1 MYTTMMELLKF
12 FIILL
17 RLNCVFGESVYVLEG
32 NPVCL
37 HTNVTD
43 TQEVYLMWS
52 FRSSIIA
59 KLDGATQEISL
70 YDVDEG
76 IFEDRLQLD
85 NRTGSLT
92 INDIRTKHS
101 GLYQLKIISD
111 QTSIKTFT
119 LTVQDVFFAGL
130 ENKREGDSVTLNT
143 GWTEMNKH
151 NLLVW
156 MFGPLNPDVHLA
168 EIRIN
173 TYNITYGFDERYT
186 DRVHLNHE
194 SGSLTIRDLKPTDTG
209 VYQLQITNNKETIYR
224 RFNVFVGSAEP
235 GPSSGFIV
243 LICAAV
249 LLPLLGILVVFY
261 YRQKYSN
268 LKDEMKTVS
277 VMEGNSA
284 KLTTGI
290 SETQS
295 DQEIIWRFAAK
306 VIARFQKKKDNVSYS
321 DDERFRNKLH
331 LNPETGDLTINDIK
345 IPISGDYHL
354 VITNRTK
361 ISKSK
366 RFKVVVRV
374 DTLKVT
380 EGETVILQT
389 GVSQLQNDEKIRW
402 RYGPKETII
411 AAIDGRN
418 KEKSFNTNDEEFKRR
433 IHLNDQTGSLT
444 ITNIKVR
451 DAGGYELHI
460 KSRNTTSYKRFNVLV
475 WFNTLKHTAGDSV
488 TLKTEISELQADARI
503 LWTFG
508 DKNTTI
514 AEINRA
520 SGHVSV
526 YDGNDERFRDR
537 LKLNEEK
544 GDLTITNISRGH
556 SEFYNLQITTSAE
569 NVCKRFMLI
578 ANEKL
583 ESVMEGDSVTLQPDD
598 ADIQRVHVMMLWMFG
613 PDDNLIAK
621 ADKRQK
627 ILYDG
632 ADGRFKG
639 KLDLNKDSGSLTISN
654 INTKHAGLY
663 KLQIISNTQTK
674 YKRFTVTV
682 TVRGSRERDCSQDSQ
697 TEFFYLQYKPHI
709 SNSMCFLCYAN
720 TIRNE

>member
-1 MYTTMMELLKF
+1 MMMEPLMSV
-12 FIILL
+12 IILL
-17 RLNCVFGESVYVLEG
+17 RLNSVFGESVSVLEG

-43 TQEVYLMWS
+43 MQKVYLIWS
-52 FRSSIIA
+52 YRSSIIA
-59 KLDGATQEISL
+59 KLDAATQEISL

-101 GLYQLKIISD
+101 GLYQLKIISH
-111 QTSIKTFT
+111 QTLTKTFS

-143 GWTEMNKH
+143 GITEMKKH
-151 NLLVW
+151 NLMMW
-156 MFGPLNPDVHLA
+156 MFGPLNPDVLLA
-168 EIRIN
+168 EIKIN
-173 TYNITYGFDERYT
+173 THNITYGFDERYT
-186 DRVHLNHE
+186 DRLHLDHE

-209 VYQLQITNNKETIYR
+209 VYQLQISNNKETIYK
-224 RFNVFVGSAEP
+224 RFNVFVDDAEP
-235 GPSSGFIV
+235 GLSSGFIA

-249 LLPLLGILVVFY
+249 LLPALGVLGVVYF
-261 YRQKYSN
+261 RCKYSN
-268 LKDEMKTVS
+268 LKDERKTVS

-284 KLTTGI
+284 RLKTGT
-290 SETQS
+290 SEIQR
-295 DQEIIWRFAAK
+295 DHEIVWRFGAK
-306 VIARFQKKKDNVSYS
+306 GPVIAQFQKKTDNISYS

-331 LNPETGDLTINDIK
+331 LNRETGDLTINDIK
-345 IPISGDYHL
+345 ITISGDYHL
-354 VITNRTK
+354 DITNRTK
-361 ISKSK
+361 INRSK

-380 EGETVILQT
+380 EGETVELQT
-389 GVSQLQNDEKIRW
+389 GVSQLQSDEKIQW
-402 RYGPKETII
+402 RCGPKDVII
-411 AAIDGRN
+411 AEIDGKT
-418 KEKSFNTNDEEFKRR
+418 KETSFNTNDEQFNHRL
-433 IHLNDQTGSLT
+433 HLNDQSGSLT
-444 ITNIKVR
+444 ITNIKNT

-475 WFNTLKHTAGDSV
+475 WFHTLKHTAGDSV
-488 TLKTEISELQADARI
+488 TLHTGVCELKGDDRI

-520 SGHVSV
+520 GGHVWV

-537 LKLNEEK
+537 LKLNEQN

-556 SEFYNLQITTSAE
+556 SDVYNLQITTSAD
-569 NVCKRFMLI
+569 NTCTSADNTCTSTNNMCKRFMLI

-583 ESVMEGDSVTLQPDD
+583 ESVMEGDSVTLHPDD
-598 ADIQRVHVMMLWMFG
+598 ADIQRDDVMMLWMFG

-621 ADKRQK
+621 ADQNQK

-632 ADGRFKG
+632 ADGRFKE
-639 KLDLNKDSGSLTISN
+639 KLHLNDQRGSLTITN

-663 KLQIISNTQTK
+663 KLHIISNTHTK
-674 YKRFTVTV
+674 YKRFRV
-682 TVRGSRERDCSQDSQ
+682 TVRGNRERDGSQDL
-697 TEFFYLQYKPHI
+697 TEGIPLLPV
-709 SNSMCFLCYAN
+709 
-720 TIRNE
+720 